1 MVAGASDGGTGGTW
15 HAQLRGRSVVVRITG
30 QGRFA
35 VYERLP
41 ATFTV
46 ARHAEVSGRGRLG
59 FSHARMRSQGRCLIM
74 KTLSPYHKVTGLSP
88 VQ

>member
-1 MVAGASDGGTGGTW
+1 MVAGASDGDTGGTW

-46 ARHAEVSGRGRLG
+46 ARHAEVFDGPSKCVHLPYLLSPPVPRLG
-59 FSHARMRSQGRCLIM
+59 HGA
-74 KTLSPYHKVTGLSP
+74 
-88 VQ
+88 